1 MYRAATLYKPRG
13 SEQSSSTEN
22 RGTGAS
28 RVIAL
33 IRLENRE
40 AVGQLAAFHQYLEIC
55 ATAQE
60 FVEKCFSSQYEV
72 AILPTGGSTA
82 G

>member
-1 MYRAATLYKPRG
+1 MPQRSTSHKDREL
-13 SEQSSSTEN
+13 SSSTEN

-33 IRLENRE
+33 IRLEERE
-40 AVGQLAAFHQYLEIC
+40 AMGQLAGFHQYLEIC

-60 FVEKCFSSQYEV
+60 LVEKMLQFSV
-72 AILPTGGSTA
+72 
-82 G
+82 

>member
-1 MYRAATLYKPRG
+1 MPQRSTSHKDR
-13 SEQSSSTEN
+13 EQSSSTEN

-60 FVEKCFSSQYEV
+60 FVEKWFSSQYEV